1 MAKKSMIVKNIRR
14 KQIVERYRSR
24 RMELKKIIK
33 SPKTSE
39 DDKREARL
47 KLEKMPRDSNKIRVR
62 NRCVVT
68 GRPRA
73 YYRKF
78 GLSRIKLRELSMTGD
93 LPGVIKSSW

>member
-14 KQIVERYRSR
+14 KQIVARYSEK

-39 DDKREARL
+39 EDKQVARV

-78 GLSRIKLRELSMTGD
+78 GLSRITFREMALRGEI
-93 LPGVIKSSW
+93 PGVTKASW

>member
-33 SPKTSE
+33 SPNTSE
-39 DDKREARL
+39 QDKSDARL

-78 GLSRIKLRELSMTGD
+78 GLGRIKVREAAMRGD
-93 LPGVIKSSW
+93 IPGLVKASW

>member
-14 KQIVERYRSR
+14 KQIVERYKTKRI
-24 RMELKKIIK
+24 ELKKILK
-33 SPKTSE
+33 NPKTSE
-39 DDKREARL
+39 EEKQITRI
-47 KLEKMPRDSNKIRVR
+47 KLEKMPRDSNRIRVR

-78 GLSRIKLRELSMTGD
+78 GLSRITFREMALKGEI
-93 LPGVIKSSW
+93 PGVTKASW